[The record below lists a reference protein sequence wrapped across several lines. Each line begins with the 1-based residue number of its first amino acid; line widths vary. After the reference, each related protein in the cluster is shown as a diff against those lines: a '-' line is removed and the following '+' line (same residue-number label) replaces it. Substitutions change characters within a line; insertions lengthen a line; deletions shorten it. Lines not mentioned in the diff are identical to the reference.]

1 MKVKVEGYNTITG
14 TPEAILQV
22 MQDARYIPVQGDYIE
37 ATQEI
42 MHRCFDIDL
51 HVTGE
56 THSERAESLL
66 REMARANMITIE
78 EEN

>member
-1 MKVKVEGYNTITG
+1 MKVKIEGYNTITG

-22 MQDARYIPVQGDYIE
+22 MQDARYLPISGDYID
-37 ATQEI
+37 AVQDTV
-42 MHRCFDIDL
+42 HRFFDIDL
-51 HVTGE
+51 HVEGSTQA
-56 THSERAESLL
+56 ERAESFL

>member
-1 MKVKVEGYNTITG
+1 MKIKIEGYNTITG

-51 HVTGE
+51 NITGE
-56 THSERAESLL
+56 THAERAESLL
-66 REMARANMITIE
+66 REMARANMIEIE

>member
-1 MKVKVEGYNTITG
+1 MKIKIEGYNTITG

-22 MQDARYIPVQGDYIE
+22 MQDARFIPERNYIE

-42 MHRCFDIDL
+42 LQRCFDTEL
-51 HVTGE
+51 HVEGT
-56 THSERAESLL
+56 TDAERAESFL
-66 REMARANMITIE
+66 REMARAQMIEIE